1 MGKAKP
7 PLLFRSCA
15 TSAPPFS
22 QESVSKA
29 SEQIHVAKQKVPL
42 GRAQGCSEGSCSANP
57 SSSHRA
63 FRCVKGIPGPF
74 LKEVPTPRAPGWPG
88 SGARPLPAGEG
99 RPRPAPCTWY
109 LDVHL
114 GVLSIGLES
123 GIQGPERTQALL
135 EGGSLSFRLLRPEAR
150 AARGRDQ
157 KALSPH
163 TGGGWEGRDEQGLA
177 GPGDAR
183 LQDDMC
189 GCGMMHG
196 CRTTCTAAKRVHA
209 AST

>member
-1 MGKAKP
+1 M
-7 PLLFRSCA
+7 
-15 TSAPPFS
+15 
-22 QESVSKA
+22 
-29 SEQIHVAKQKVPL
+29 PL
-42 GRAQGCSEGSCSANP
+42 GRAQGCSEGSCSASP

-63 FRCVKGIPGPF
+63 LHCVKGIPGPF

-99 RPRPAPCTWY
+99 CSRPAPCTWS

-114 GVLSIGLES
+114 GGLSIGLES

-135 EGGSLSFRLLRPEAR
+135 EGGSLSFRLLWPEAR
-150 AARGRDQ
+150 AAHGRDQ

-183 LQDDMC
+183 RQDDMR
-189 GCGMMHG
+189 GCGMMCG
-196 CRTTCTAAKRVHA
+196 YRTTRTAAKQVHA
-209 AST
+209 ASTWPPRTMY